1 MRFYKKILIFI
12 SACFA
17 QPLVLNADI
26 LYKEQV
32 SKNIVNQL
40 GPLVLSEP
48 KQTSTNLSAFSYKD
62 FTLFPLAN
70 FDADLYLI
78 SSKAYRYDEEA
89 ALAPIDLTVG
99 WGPMS
104 DLSVLKDI
112 RIWQGS
118 RYFFWLVDEYPIPR
132 AELIKHATNIHIIP
146 ANEEVKAKLATLKKG
161 MIIHLVGLL
170 VEARNDD
177 GWNWVSSLSRD
188 DEGMG
193 ACEILYLQH
202 ITIQ

>member
-1 MRFYKKILIFI
+1 
-12 SACFA
+12 
-17 QPLVLNADI
+17 
-26 LYKEQV
+26 
-32 SKNIVNQL
+32 
-40 GPLVLSEP
+40 
-48 KQTSTNLSAFSYKD
+48 
-62 FTLFPLAN
+62 
-70 FDADLYLI
+70 
-78 SSKAYRYDEEA
+78 
-89 ALAPIDLTVG
+89 
-99 WGPMS
+99 
-104 DLSVLKDI
+104 
-112 RIWQGS
+112 
-118 RYFFWLVDEYPIPR
+118 
-132 AELIKHATNIHIIP
+132 LIKHATNIHIIP

>member
-1 MRFYKKILIFI
+1 MRFYKKILILL
-12 SACFA
+12 SAYFA
-17 QPLVLNADI
+17 QASVLNADTF
-26 LYKEQV
+26 YKEPAN
-32 SKNIVNQL
+32 KNVVNQL

-48 KQTSTNLSAFSYKD
+48 KQTPTNVSPFTYKD
-62 FTLFPLAN
+62 FTLLPLAN
-70 FDADLYLI
+70 FEADLYLI

-89 ALAPIDLTVG
+89 ILAPIDLTVG

-104 DLSVLKDI
+104 DLTVLKDI

-118 RYFFWLVDEYPIPR
+118 RYFFWLVKEYPIPR

-146 ANEEVKAKLATLKKG
+146 ANAEIAAKLATLKKG
-161 MIIHLVGLL
+161 TVIHLSGLL
-170 VEARNDD
+170 VETRNDD
-177 GWNWVSSLSRD
+177 GWNWVSSLTRD

-202 ITIQ
+202 ITIH